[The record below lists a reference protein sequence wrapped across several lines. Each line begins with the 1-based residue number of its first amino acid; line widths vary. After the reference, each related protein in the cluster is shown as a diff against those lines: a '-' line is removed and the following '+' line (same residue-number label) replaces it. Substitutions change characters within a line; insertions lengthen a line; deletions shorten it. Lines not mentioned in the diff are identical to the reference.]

1 MLEESDISESAW
13 DSLRLTT
20 KEEEEFEDSNES
32 LHAPPDGSKSTFG
45 NLTFFDKKNAMSKT
59 LTRNQFIRLTT
70 KKET

>member
-13 DSLRLTT
+13 DSERLTT
-20 KEEEEFEDSNES
+20 KEVESSEDSDDS

-45 NLTFFDKKNAMSKT
+45 NLTFFDKKNAASKT
-59 LTRNQFIRLTT
+59 LTRNQLIRLTT